1 MRSLLLSPENGVPFP
16 FPIPIP
22 RSLTIVTDYNS
33 PSEARVRG
41 VQNKLAK
48 ILTVEAKTVK
58 TNKGQSLAKNGSK
71 VPNCVTFLC
80 PYNSSLEW
88 RFEAL
93 SGGEVHYKE

>member
-41 VQNKLAK
+41 VQNKSAK

-71 VPNCVTFLC
+71 VPNCVTNLC
-80 PYNSSLEW
+80 LYKLGLELISPSRAW
-88 RFEAL
+88 L
-93 SGGEVHYKE
+93 